1 MGLVEDLPAG
11 LAADLVVELSSIN
24 KSGLIRVSV
33 VQLHKCY

>member
-1 MGLVEDLPAG
+1 MALVEGLPAG
-11 LAADLVVELSSIN
+11 LAADPVVELSSIN